1 MVLREVRTVLDDV
14 KTHLAL
20 FRRSVAGIA
29 ARLGFHASL
38 GRIDHVPK
46 PLNHKPATLQ
56 SLNPKLQSPES

>member
-1 MVLREVRTVLDDV
+1 MVLREARNALDDV

-20 FRRSVAGIA
+20 FGRTVACIA

-38 GRIDHVPK
+38 GRIVPK
-46 PLNHKPATLQ
+46 TLYHKPVTLQ